1 MASERNIVFL
11 EEPRIGKPLRMVRS
25 GKACTVENIKKII
38 RNDNEGTLKI
48 VTVDGFTCVGKVDPH
63 AEYEEEIF
71 PEPKPGPDGI
81 IDAVIVDAEE
91 PETAVVTDNFVEQV
105 ETEVEAEITEE
116 NSGAAED
123 MPDFSKIFKEKE
135 EIDFSEDSA
144 SLGDLFGDKGTLI
157 KPGTPVEPRPKPEE
171 PEPIIEIGPNDEII
185 MKDPDDPEDYSA
197 EVKEAEKSREQ
208 RIDEEL
214 GRYLERAKSI
224 PEISEEELRAA
235 KAARKHAEE
244 DFEPDVKVSV
254 DTGDPEVIPEDY
266 ESDTFFKKEKEKPWL
281 YRRSGFKL
289 GRNFFRRFGLVAVK
303 ALVIAAIVSL
313 MGYYLG
319 YEPAMKFID
328 MNRTRNAYT
337 ECKKI
342 LAGGDSDEFAGFA
355 FDEYA
360 TIIKAVDMDQGSHTL
375 RITVDTKDWMM
386 LIIPERH
393 QIIINYFSVWTN
405 LLQNRKVDISDAYVE
420 IINEHQVKIAYAR
433 IAGAH
438 IYKDKDILANSGY
451 DPDTFFDEEG
461 SE

>member
-11 EEPRIGKPLRMVRS
+11 EEPRIGKSLRMVRS
-25 GKACTVENIKKII
+25 GKAYTVENIKKII
-38 RNDNEGTLKI
+38 RNDAEGTLKI

-81 IDAVIVDAEE
+81 MDAVIVDAEE
-91 PETAVVTDNFVEQV
+91 PETAVVTDDFTEQAAAAAD
-105 ETEVEAEITEE
+105 AEIAEE
-116 NSGAAED
+116 TSEAAGD
-123 MPDFSKIFKEKE
+123 MPDFSKIFKKKE
-135 EIDFSEDSA
+135 EIDFSEESA

-171 PEPIIEIGPNDEII
+171 PEPIIEIGRDGEII

-197 EVKEAEKSREQ
+197 EAKEAEKTREQ

-224 PEISEEELRAA
+224 PDISEEELRAA
-235 KAARKHAEE
+235 KVARKHAEE
-244 DFEPDVKVSV
+244 DFEPDVRVSV

-281 YRRSGFKL
+281 YRRPRIRL
-289 GRNFFRRFGLVAVK
+289 GRTFFRRFGLA
-303 ALVIAAIVSL
+303 ALKVVVIAAIVSL

-328 MNRTRNAYT
+328 MNRTKSAYT

-342 LAGGDSDEFAGFA
+342 LAGEESEEFSGFA

-360 TIIKAVDMDQGSHTL
+360 TIIKAVDMDQGKHTL
-375 RITVDTKDWMM
+375 RVTVDTKDWMM

-393 QIIINYFSVWTN
+393 RIIINYFSVWTN

-438 IYKDKDILANSGY
+438 IYKDDDILANSGY
-451 DPDTFFDEEG
+451 DPDTFFDEE
-461 SE
+461 